1 MNFDN
6 LVQISA
12 DFYTPVE
19 IRKAQTLMSQ
29 FVTQRLPAHKGPEKE
44 KARKSVK
51 DLLKLVLDPSSKLP
65 AFCAVNITRLPP
77 VGIDHIDVAALMQE
91 LTMLRSEVRCVSA
104 VRTEIAELKCTL
116 QTLKA
121 TSSATTTAL
130 QNELAELQSSVA
142 AASQTTTTLQKERAE
157 LKATSTAIAQVS
169 ATLQNESDELKS
181 SVATAVQAVTK
192 LHIEFNELKESTAAG
207 SEVTARLLNEL
218 AELKSTT
225 ESDETKSRILMSSS
239 AAADDELAVHDAQL
253 HATQTLTSSTST
265 SPKPTSVM
273 PTSPAKPSAAQIV
286 AAAAQSGALDK
297 SSQVKTK
304 TKPKAVIGKFTG
316 SDKIRSANSRKNI
329 ELFVTRLSPMVEEND
344 LRDFVFDAMKHHDTG
359 SGIDVNVVC
368 EKLNTKF
375 DSYHS
380 YHVTVSL
387 CAHASIFKEAVSML
401 MSSQAWPMGVLVR
414 RFFLKKN
421 G

>member
-1 MNFDN
+1 
-6 LVQISA
+6 
-12 DFYTPVE
+12 
-19 IRKAQTLMSQ
+19 
-29 FVTQRLPAHKGPEKE
+29 
-44 KARKSVK
+44 
-51 DLLKLVLDPSSKLP
+51 
-65 AFCAVNITRLPP
+65 
-77 VGIDHIDVAALMQE
+77 
-91 LTMLRSEVRCVSA
+91 
-104 VRTEIAELKCTL
+104 
-116 QTLKA
+116 
-121 TSSATTTAL
+121 
-130 QNELAELQSSVA
+130 
-142 AASQTTTTLQKERAE
+142 
-157 LKATSTAIAQVS
+157 
-169 ATLQNESDELKS
+169 
-181 SVATAVQAVTK
+181 
-192 LHIEFNELKESTAAG
+192 
-207 SEVTARLLNEL
+207 
-218 AELKSTT
+218 
-225 ESDETKSRILMSSS
+225 MSSS
-239 AAADDELAVHDAQL
+239 AAADDELAIQPHT
-253 HATQTLTSSTST
+253 TQTLTSSTST